1 MRCYVDSSALLR
13 SILKRDDSLEKA
25 SLCER
30 VASSELLWVECSRV
44 LQRYR
49 LERLLDDEGYSSA
62 LRLLEKFMAGIV
74 VISLDAE
81 VLKRAA
87 GPFPTVIGTLDA
99 LHLASALL
107 WREAE
112 SDSELHILTYDRQL
126 ELCAGTQG
134 IRSLAVETG
143 TGPSASR

>member
-1 MRCYVDSSALLR
+1 MMCYVDSSALLR
-13 SILKRDDSLEKA
+13 SILKRDDSLEPA
-25 SLCER
+25 RLCER

-49 LERLLDDEGYSSA
+49 LERLLDDESFSSS
-62 LRLLEKFMAGIV
+62 LMLLEHFMEGIV
-74 VISLDAE
+74 VISLDA
-81 VLKRAA
+81 VVMRRAA

-112 SDSELHILTYDRQL
+112 PGPELRLLTYDRQL

-134 IRSLAVETG
+134 IRSLLA
-143 TGPSASR
+143 

>member
-13 SILKRDDSLEKA
+13 SILKRDDSLEPA
-25 SLCER
+25 RPCER

-62 LRLLEKFMAGIV
+62 LMLLERFMEGIA

-81 VLKRAA
+81 VVKRAA

-112 SDSELHILTYDRQL
+112 PGPELRLLTYDRQL

-134 IRSLAVETG
+134 IRSLLA
-143 TGPSASR
+143 